1 MYDADVLITLSY
13 ASAAFVFVLFVYNLF
28 KYDKYDKSD
37 YFFSLICGII
47 FLQLLSNAPFDLCGG
62 LERPWYPYVLNSVTF
77 AQFALGGP
85 LSLIYTNYLSCYL
98 KLDANKRKKIRIS
111 MFEYGIV
118 YETLVLLNLKFGYY
132 YTINDQNE
140 YIRGEYWAVSQLL
153 AVLPIILD
161 IYLFIKYRRNIY
173 KSAWIG
179 TIIYLG
185 LPVMGSLI
193 QLKTGWPITF
203 CFAAI
208 GVYILFF
215 NIKSEQAFML
225 ERQQK
230 ELAESR
236 ISIMLSQIQPHFMYN
251 SLTTIAALCDK
262 NPAEAKRATLN
273 FSRYLRKNIDSV
285 NKRMPVPFDS
295 ELEHVSTYLELEKLR
310 FGDRL
315 KVVMDIQST
324 DFLIP
329 PLTIQPLAENAVKHG
344 ICNKTEGV
352 GTLTIATREKETC
365 YEITIADD
373 GIGFEAGQKVEDGK
387 EHIGMENVRD
397 RLKAMSNATMKVES
411 IVGLGT
417 VITVTIPK
425 KNASI
430 MEKNMI

>member
-1 MYDADVLITLSY
+1 MVNSQIIITLSY
-13 ASAAFVFVLFVYNLF
+13 TCAIFTFVLFIYNLF

-37 YFFSLICGII
+37 YFFSLICVVII
-47 FLQLLSNAPFDLCGG
+47 LQLLSNVPFDKCVG
-62 LERPWYPYVLNSVTF
+62 LAKPWYPYVYNSVTLW
-77 AQFALGGP
+77 QFLLGGP
-85 LSLIYTNYLSCYL
+85 LALIYTNYLACYL
-98 KLDANKRKKIRIS
+98 KIDLVKRRKIRIM
-111 MFEYGIV
+111 MFEYGTF
-118 YETLVLLNLKFGYY
+118 YEALVLLNLRFGFYY
-132 YTINDQNE
+132 RIDAQNN
-140 YIRGEYWAVSQLL
+140 YVRGEYWFASQVL
-153 AVLPIILD
+153 AALPILFD
-161 IYLFIKYRRNIY
+161 IYLFVKHRKNIY

-179 TIIYLG
+179 TILYLG
-185 LPVMGSLI
+185 LPLIGSFI

-203 CFAAI
+203 CFASI

-215 NIKSEQAFML
+215 NIKSEQAFL
-225 ERQQK
+225 FERQQK

-295 ELEHVSTYLELEKLR
+295 ELEHVTTYLELEKLR

-315 KVVMDIQST
+315 KVVMDIQTT

-344 ICNKTEGV
+344 ICNKLTGT
-352 GTLTIATREKETC
+352 GTLTITTREKETC
-365 YEITIADD
+365 YEITISDD
-373 GIGFEAGQKVEDGK
+373 GVGFEAGQRPDDGK

-397 RLKAMSNATMKVES
+397 RLKAMSDATMKVES
-411 IVGLGT
+411 IVGVGT
-417 VITVTIPK
+417 VVTVDIPK
-425 KNASI
+425 GTAKLFNK
-430 MEKNMI
+430 EQL